1 MKTAAEF
8 LGLTEAGAG
17 RWCLAARRELHGAFG
32 GTFGG
37 ALAASAVAVARSLA
51 PGRTPSG
58 IDCRFLRGLGAGEAT
73 ISAAVVREGRT
84 ATVVAVDVADEQGR
98 LCTSTTVS
106 LADRGALHSLDVAGP
121 APTATLS
128 QLGGWRTP
136 PGLEIPIIETLS
148 PTVGAVGEDAIAT
161 LVRVPWEDEQSG
173 AEAACLAGD
182 LCVGPPVAAALRG
195 TWVPHPNPDLS
206 LRFTGVDPGEE
217 VTGVG
222 RLAGIEGGLAAVTVN
237 VLGGGRTA
245 AVGVATSLLLA
256 GDHG

>member
-8 LGLTEAGAG
+8 LGLTETGAG
-17 RWCLAARRELHGAFG
+17 RWGLAARRELHGAFG

-58 IDCRFLRGLGAGEAT
+58 IDCRFLRGLSAGEAT

-106 LADRGALHSLDVAGP
+106 LADRAALYGINIDGP
-121 APTATLS
+121 ALAANLS
-128 QLGGWRTP
+128 QLSGWRTP
-136 PGLEIPIIETLS
+136 PGVEIPIIETLS
-148 PTVGAVGEDAIAT
+148 PRVGAVGEDAIAT
-161 LVRVPWEDEQSG
+161 VVRVPWDEAEAG

-182 LCVGPPVAAALRG
+182 LSVGPPMAAVLRG

-206 LRFTGVDPGEE
+206 LRLTGADPGRE

-222 RLAGIEGGLAAVTVN
+222 RLAGVQGGMAAVTVE
-237 VLGGGRTA
+237 VRGGQGATV
-245 AVGVATSLLLA
+245 AVGVATSLLL
-256 GDHG
+256 GTS